1 MPSPR
6 PITGIFAPLK
16 KKIVNKNIKASG
28 GNVKVVASTP
38 DIHRKSLNA
47 MEQTRVNITK
57 SGALA
62 RGTAKPIEAKNS
74 GTKAKVVTVN
84 SNMGGLTGTKK
95 IGGGGGFF
103 GLPKNR

>member
-6 PITGIFAPLK
+6 PVTGSV
-16 KKIVNKNIKASG
+16 KIVKP
-28 GNVKVVASTP
+28 TP

-62 RGTAKPIEAKNS
+62 KGTAKPIEAKNS
-74 GTKAKVVTVN
+74 GTKPTVVSVR
-84 SNMGGLTGTKK
+84 SNPGITGAGARNVARLYR
-95 IGGGGGFF
+95 GGGIGMF
-103 GLPKNR
+103 GLPKNK